1 MRTYLIV
8 LVAAL
13 GCKKAAPTHT
23 RTTAA
28 ADALWALGPEHAQLG
43 IVVTPRALE
52 LIEGAGLRLQALVDG
67 APELAMVK
75 DQLAPLLQ
83 RTLGGPFTGLADLG
97 LDKSRGLAWFIDAS
111 GEPIVA
117 LPIADR
123 AKLAKLTGQELGAD
137 PTKLGPMTCKAVG
150 AAQVC
155 TQKAELLATVG
166 KGTLPPAI
174 TALGVR
180 GDIEVAG
187 VDEALAG
194 AVVVQPERGEFVAH
208 FAVTGAPSEVTAQ
221 LAASK
226 AKPRV
231 EADRSV
237 AFMSAPITLFS
248 QALPAELPLPG
259 GGTLGELF
267 ATVTGPVSV
276 TIASGTMVP
285 DVRVPVGDPA
295 PAQRLVDHC
304 KELLPA
310 ELIAET
316 QPQGACRFEV
326 PQYGVELD
334 AWTELHEL
342 RLGTKQPAAAS
353 GPAVSLTPVGKEI
366 AGGEWALAFWGRGSL
381 YGATGFPGFSGQDV
395 PAQTLLAIRA
405 IALVSELGVAVR
417 ADGDKLSG
425 VVGLR
430 TLFANPDDVVD
441 KVLAIP
447 PADIAAGKLDA
458 AKAIAAASPSSPFAG
473 DVAAGQGGL
482 MVPMA
487 FMGMLAAVVMPAFTS
502 YMRSEGG

>member
-13 GCKKAAPTHT
+13 GCKKPAPSNAPA
-23 RTTAA
+23 RPTAA
-28 ADALWALGPEHAQLG
+28 ADALWTLGPENAQLG
-43 IVVTPRALE
+43 IVITPRALD
-52 LIEGAGLRLQALVDG
+52 LIEGAGLRLQALVDR
-67 APELAMVK
+67 APELAIVK
-75 DQLAPLLQ
+75 GQLDAV
-83 RTLGGPFTGLADLG
+83 REKLGGPFTGLADLG

-123 AKLAKLTGQELGAD
+123 AKFAKVTGKELGTD
-137 PTKLGPMTCKAVG
+137 PTKLGPMTCKSVG
-150 AAQVC
+150 DAQVC
-155 TQKAELLATVG
+155 TQKPELLATVG

-187 VDEALAG
+187 VDDQLAG
-194 AVVVQPERGEFVAH
+194 AAVVQVERGEFVAH
-208 FAVTGAPSEVTAQ
+208 AAVSGVPPQVTAQ
-221 LAASK
+221 LAAAK

-231 EADRSV
+231 DANRSV

-248 QALPAELPLPG
+248 QVLPPDLPLPG
-259 GGTLGELF
+259 GGTVRELL
-267 ATVTGPVSV
+267 ATVSGPVSV
-276 TIASGTMVP
+276 TIASGGILP
-285 DVRVPVGDPA
+285 DVRVPLTDPA
-295 PAQRLVDHC
+295 PAQRLIDHC

-310 ELIAET
+310 DLIAPT

-326 PQYGVELD
+326 PQYGIELD

-342 RLGTKQPAAAS
+342 RLGSKQPAAS
-353 GPAVSLTPVGKEI
+353 GPAVTLTPVGKEI
-366 AGGEWALAFWGRGSL
+366 ADGEWALAFWGRGSL
-381 YGATGFPGFSGQDV
+381 YGTSGFPGLGGQTV
-395 PAQTLLAIRA
+395 PDQTIMAIRG
-405 IALVSELGVAVR
+405 ISLVSELGLAVR

-425 VVGLR
+425 VLGLR
-430 TLFANPDDVVD
+430 TLFANPDDVIA

-447 PADIAAGKLDA
+447 SADIAAGKTDA
-458 AKAIAAASPSSPFAG
+458 AKAIAAAAPSSPFAG

-487 FMGMLAAVVMPAFTS
+487 FMGMIAAVAVPAFTS
-502 YMRSEGG
+502 YMQHAAP